1 MLIAE
6 WLYQT
11 HLLLYQTSWVNQ
23 FEEFTWNGK
32 ILEDFLKTVQ
42 NPVWELSF
50 FVSTNFNLRFFVSS
64 NCALT
69 SFVLT
74 FYSCKSCCKWRP
86 QLTLVSILYFAL
98 FPSYFVATISCI
110 VCLYQYRLSLI
121 ILIYTD
127 YVDGMK
133 VITIVSSAKFD
144 GYHCIDAS
152 STKLECCS
160 KTTWLHIYKQ
170 FL

>member
-6 WLYQT
+6 WLYQA
-11 HLLLYQTSWVNQ
+11 HSLLYQTSWVNQ

-98 FPSYFVATISCI
+98 IPSYFLATISCI
-110 VCLYQYRLSLI
+110 VCFVDIIKFTDLYRLRWW
-121 ILIYTD
+121 YEGD
-127 YVDGMK
+127 HYRKQCK
-133 VITIVSSAKFD
+133 VWRVPLHWCIVNQ
-144 GYHCIDAS
+144 
-152 STKLECCS
+152 
-160 KTTWLHIYKQ
+160 TWMLFKNH
-170 FL
+170 LAPHL